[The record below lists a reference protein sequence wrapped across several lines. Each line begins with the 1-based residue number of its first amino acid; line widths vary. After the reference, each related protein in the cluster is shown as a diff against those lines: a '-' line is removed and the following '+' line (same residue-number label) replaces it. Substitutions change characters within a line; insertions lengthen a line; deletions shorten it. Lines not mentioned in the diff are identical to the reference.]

1 MVQSIHRMTSEES
14 LKMISVVSD
23 TVEAMGGAQ

>member
-23 TVEAMGGAQ
+23 TVEAMG